1 MSNALK
7 HLTVE
12 AVKAIHREVLIAHGG
27 APGIRDQTLHESAV
41 AAPQATMMGQPLIS
55 DPIEIAAAYLFYIC
69 RNHPFVDGNK
79 RTALAACLVFLEGND
94 LLPSVKLAMDEWEN
108 FVLDLAASK
117 LDRDATTQ
125 RLRKLLK
132 RSRKRL
138 TSLARRSPA
147 TAGRRRL
154 SSLAR
159 HNRLKAANF

>member
-27 APGIRDQTLHESAV
+27 APGIRDQTLLESAV
-41 AAPQATMMGQPLIS
+41 AAPQATMTGQPLIS
-55 DPIEIAAAYLFYIC
+55 DPIEIAAAHLFYIC

-132 RSRKRL
+132 RSRKR
-138 TSLARRSPA
+138 
-147 TAGRRRL
+147 
-154 SSLAR
+154 
-159 HNRLKAANF
+159 